1 MIINSTIIDGKLRY
15 DIKGEAA
22 KISELLS
29 GKTDKYKYITGE
41 EILPSNQRQIIE
53 PAKFTYSPLGK
64 VFEKQT
70 KKIEEQGRKKVD
82 AITNQN
88 QSLLGLNKKDN
99 YKEILENQFNKD
111 LMK

>member
-1 MIINSTIIDGKLRY
+1 MIINGKIIGRELQY
-15 DIKGEAA
+15 DIKREAA
-22 KISELLS
+22 KISAFPS

-41 EILPSNQRQIIE
+41 KILPSNQRQIIE